1 MRHIPKRMLAWLLM
15 LAMLIAL
22 VPTFAF
28 AARDDVWAQIEAY
41 ERAHLRRTRG
51 VNDEL
56 TTADYAALSGAIAE
70 IVTSSND
77 YRTGTCTF
85 DGTNAMFF
93 WEDADGEP
101 QGYSPALRARVSK
114 STTGVTADEAAVEET
129 ISYAKRG
136 GAPEGKNVYVIGPWY
151 GMDSSFTEQ
160 YQKEG
165 KSIAAST
172 GGTYTL
178 YSGSR
183 ATVTTVANAM
193 QDGAVVIFDSHGT
206 TDYTRYM
213 GYSYPDGDYDDYVYD
228 DVTGAHTS
236 YLTLSTGTGLTSAD
250 KRAVTG
256 DDGKTYYHAYSF
268 TSYGTTYYCVDGTAI
283 ANHMT
288 KDAPNSLLWMA
299 ICLGMATDGIFKPL
313 REKGVETVYGYS
325 QSVTFTG
332 DYRYEAL
339 FWSEMK
345 AGKTVAEAA
354 ASMKKQTY
362 DWDPGYA
369 EASYYDTLAKARKY
383 FVAFPVVVSSEDT
396 YPGQRRDNT
405 ANFGADSLQTVQSTW
420 TLQASNCEHSYVY
433 SLTTP
438 PTLTEVGIITGVCSK
453 CSRTVRVEMPALNQ
467 TDYTYTVLVEPTCAE
482 DGVCRYNWAVA
493 PYGNFTFDEPIP
505 KTNNHTWDEG
515 VVTTEPTC
523 TEAGVKT
530 YTCTVCKETKTEA
543 VAALG
548 HVDAD
553 KDNRCDRCGEK
564 LGEDPTPTEDVCT
577 PFTDIDQSAWYH
589 DGVHYMIE
597 NGMMNGVGNGMFEP
611 NGSVTRAML
620 VTILYRQ
627 AGSPSVEGKTNP
639 FIDVKPNKYYTDA
652 VIWAFHNGIVNGTTP
667 TTFEPEEPVTREQIA
682 TILYRQAGSPAVTE
696 TDLSHFLDASDVSS
710 YAANAVRWAV
720 SEGVI
725 KGSKI
730 GTVADVYATV
740 MDELSSGD
748 ATGFEDVDGDGL
760 KEMIVQAS
768 VDGTRYLMLFDIC
781 GDELKC
787 VSIAQQ
793 ADGISAFYSLSYT
806 GVLYCTLLNYNEGF
820 EIYRLDR
827 ASDDSY
833 QPTLVASYISYGAYC
848 EEEYQQAIAS
858 LELYRENNIKLYYND
873 TIPYELCQTELIALF
888 PKDTATRAEIATML
902 MRYLTK

>member
-438 PTLTEVGIITGVCSK
+438 PTLTEAGIITGVCSK
-453 CSRTVRVEMPALNQ
+453 CGRTVRVEMPALNQ

-482 DGVCRYNWAVA
+482 DGVCRYNWKVA

-530 YTCTVCKETKTEA
+530 YTCTACKETKTEAIAALGHKWDDGKVTTEPTCTKAGVKTYTCTVCKETKTEA
-543 VAALG
+543 VAALC

-564 LGEDPTPTEDVCT
+564 LGEDPTPTEDVCK

-627 AGSPSVEGKTNP
+627 AGSPKVTGNNP
-639 FIDVKPNKYYTDA
+639 FEDVAANKYYTDA
-652 VIWAFHNGIVNGTTP
+652 VIWAFQNGIVNGTTP

-720 SEGVI
+720 S
-725 KGSKI
+725 
-730 GTVADVYATV
+730 
-740 MDELSSGD
+740 
-748 ATGFEDVDGDGL
+748 
-760 KEMIVQAS
+760 
-768 VDGTRYLMLFDIC
+768 
-781 GDELKC
+781 
-787 VSIAQQ
+787 
-793 ADGISAFYSLSYT
+793 
-806 GVLYCTLLNYNEGF
+806 
-820 EIYRLDR
+820 
-827 ASDDSY
+827 
-833 QPTLVASYISYGAYC
+833 
-848 EEEYQQAIAS
+848 
-858 LELYRENNIKLYYND
+858 
-873 TIPYELCQTELIALF
+873 
-888 PKDTATRAEIATML
+888 
-902 MRYLTK
+902 

>member
-41 ERAHLRRTRG
+41 ERAHLRRTRSA
-51 VNDEL
+51 NDEL

-206 TDYTRYM
+206 TDYTSYM
-213 GYSYPDGDYDDYVYD
+213 GYTYPDGDYDDYVYD

-325 QSVTFTG
+325 QAVTFTG
-332 DYRYEAL
+332 DYRYEAP

-345 AGKTVAEAA
+345 AGKTVAEAV

-369 EASYYDTLAKARKY
+369 EASYYNTLAKARKY
-383 FVAFPVVVSSEDT
+383 CVAFPVVVSSEDT

-433 SLTTP
+433 SLTTD

-453 CSRTVRVEMPALNQ
+453 CGRTVRVEMPPLNQ

-482 DGVCRYNWAVA
+482 DGVCRYIWAVA
-493 PYGNFTFDEPIP
+493 PYGIFIFDESIL

-515 VVTTEPTC
+515 VVTTEPTCTEKGVKTFTCTVCKTTKTEEIAATGVHAWDDGKVTTEPTC

-553 KDNRCDRCGEK
+553 KDNLCDRCGEK
-564 LGEDPTPTEDVCT
+564 LGEDPKPTEDVCT

-611 NGSVTRAML
+611 NGDVTRAML

-639 FIDVKPNKYYTDA
+639 FIDVKPNKYYTNA
-652 VIWAFHNGIVNGTTP
+652 VIWAFHNGIVNGVSP
-667 TTFEPEEPVTREQIA
+667 TEFEPESYVTREQIA
-682 TILYRQAGSPAVTE
+682 TILYRREGAPEVKQ
-696 TDLSHFLDASDVSS
+696 DLSAFVDTDQVSS
-710 YAANAVRWAV
+710 YANAAMQWAV
-720 SEGVI
+720 AKGVI
-725 KGSKI
+725 KGDGNRLNAK
-730 GTVADVYATV
+730 
-740 MDELSSGD
+740 GD
-748 ATGFEDVDGDGL
+748 
-760 KEMIVQAS
+760 
-768 VDGTRYLMLFDIC
+768 
-781 GDELKC
+781 
-787 VSIAQQ
+787 
-793 ADGISAFYSLSYT
+793 
-806 GVLYCTLLNYNEGF
+806 
-820 EIYRLDR
+820 
-827 ASDDSY
+827 
-833 QPTLVASYISYGAYC
+833 
-848 EEEYQQAIAS
+848 
-858 LELYRENNIKLYYND
+858 
-873 TIPYELCQTELIALF
+873 
-888 PKDTATRAEIATML
+888 ATRAEIATML

>member
-405 ANFGADSLQTVQSTW
+405 ANFGADSLQTVHSTW

-482 DGVCRYNWAVA
+482 DGVCRYNWKVA

-553 KDNRCDRCGEK
+553 KDNKCDRCGEK

-725 KGSKI
+725 KGDGNRLNAK
-730 GTVADVYATV
+730 
-740 MDELSSGD
+740 GD
-748 ATGFEDVDGDGL
+748 
-760 KEMIVQAS
+760 
-768 VDGTRYLMLFDIC
+768 
-781 GDELKC
+781 
-787 VSIAQQ
+787 
-793 ADGISAFYSLSYT
+793 
-806 GVLYCTLLNYNEGF
+806 
-820 EIYRLDR
+820 
-827 ASDDSY
+827 
-833 QPTLVASYISYGAYC
+833 
-848 EEEYQQAIAS
+848 
-858 LELYRENNIKLYYND
+858 
-873 TIPYELCQTELIALF
+873 
-888 PKDTATRAEIATML
+888 ATRAEIATML

>member
-178 YSGSR
+178 YYGSR

-438 PTLTEVGIITGVCSK
+438 PTLTEAGIITGVCSK
-453 CSRTVRVEMPALNQ
+453 CGRTVRVEMPALNQ

-482 DGVCRYNWAVA
+482 DGVCRYNWKVA

-530 YTCTVCKETKTEA
+530 YTCTACKETKTEA

-564 LGEDPTPTEDVCT
+564 LGEDPTPTEDVCK

-639 FIDVKPNKYYTDA
+639 FIDVKPNKYYTNA

-682 TILYRQAGSPAVTE
+682 TILYRREGAPEVKQ
-696 TDLSHFLDASDVSS
+696 DLSAFVDTDQVSS
-710 YAANAVRWAV
+710 YAHAAMQWAV

-725 KGSKI
+725 KGDGNRLNAK
-730 GTVADVYATV
+730 
-740 MDELSSGD
+740 GD
-748 ATGFEDVDGDGL
+748 
-760 KEMIVQAS
+760 
-768 VDGTRYLMLFDIC
+768 
-781 GDELKC
+781 
-787 VSIAQQ
+787 
-793 ADGISAFYSLSYT
+793 
-806 GVLYCTLLNYNEGF
+806 
-820 EIYRLDR
+820 
-827 ASDDSY
+827 
-833 QPTLVASYISYGAYC
+833 
-848 EEEYQQAIAS
+848 
-858 LELYRENNIKLYYND
+858 
-873 TIPYELCQTELIALF
+873 
-888 PKDTATRAEIATML
+888 ATRAEIATML

>member
-405 ANFGADSLQTVQSTW
+405 ANFGADSLQTVHSTW

-482 DGVCRYNWAVA
+482 DGVCRYNWKVA

-553 KDNRCDRCGEK
+553 KDNKCDRCGEK

-682 TILYRQAGSPAVTE
+682 TILYRREGAPEVKQ
-696 TDLSHFLDASDVSS
+696 DLSAFVDTDQVSS
-710 YAANAVRWAV
+710 YAHAAMQWAV

-725 KGSKI
+725 KGDGNRLNAK
-730 GTVADVYATV
+730 
-740 MDELSSGD
+740 GD
-748 ATGFEDVDGDGL
+748 
-760 KEMIVQAS
+760 
-768 VDGTRYLMLFDIC
+768 
-781 GDELKC
+781 
-787 VSIAQQ
+787 
-793 ADGISAFYSLSYT
+793 
-806 GVLYCTLLNYNEGF
+806 
-820 EIYRLDR
+820 
-827 ASDDSY
+827 
-833 QPTLVASYISYGAYC
+833 
-848 EEEYQQAIAS
+848 
-858 LELYRENNIKLYYND
+858 
-873 TIPYELCQTELIALF
+873 
-888 PKDTATRAEIATML
+888 ATRAEIATML

>member
-438 PTLTEVGIITGVCSK
+438 PTLTEAGIITGVCSK
-453 CSRTVRVEMPALNQ
+453 CGRTVRVEMPALNQ

-482 DGVCRYNWAVA
+482 DGVCRYNWKVA

-530 YTCTVCKETKTEA
+530 YTCTACKETKTEA

-564 LGEDPTPTEDVCT
+564 LGEDPTPTEDACT

-682 TILYRQAGSPAVTE
+682 TILYRREGAPEVKQ
-696 TDLSHFLDASDVSS
+696 DLSAFVDTDQVSS
-710 YAANAVRWAV
+710 YAHAAMQWAV

-725 KGSKI
+725 KGDGNRLNAK
-730 GTVADVYATV
+730 
-740 MDELSSGD
+740 GD
-748 ATGFEDVDGDGL
+748 
-760 KEMIVQAS
+760 
-768 VDGTRYLMLFDIC
+768 
-781 GDELKC
+781 
-787 VSIAQQ
+787 
-793 ADGISAFYSLSYT
+793 
-806 GVLYCTLLNYNEGF
+806 
-820 EIYRLDR
+820 
-827 ASDDSY
+827 
-833 QPTLVASYISYGAYC
+833 
-848 EEEYQQAIAS
+848 
-858 LELYRENNIKLYYND
+858 
-873 TIPYELCQTELIALF
+873 
-888 PKDTATRAEIATML
+888 ATRAEIATML

>member
-438 PTLTEVGIITGVCSK
+438 PTLTEAGIITGVCSK
-453 CSRTVRVEMPALNQ
+453 CGRTVRVEMPALNQ

-482 DGVCRYNWAVA
+482 DGVCRYNWKVA

-523 TEAGVKT
+523 TEAGVKTYTCTACKETKTEAIAALGHKWDDGKVTTEPTCTKAGVKT

-682 TILYRQAGSPAVTE
+682 TILYRREGAPEVKQ
-696 TDLSHFLDASDVSS
+696 DLSAFVDTDQVSS
-710 YAANAVRWAV
+710 YAHAAMQWAV

-725 KGSKI
+725 KGDGNRLNAK
-730 GTVADVYATV
+730 
-740 MDELSSGD
+740 GD
-748 ATGFEDVDGDGL
+748 
-760 KEMIVQAS
+760 
-768 VDGTRYLMLFDIC
+768 
-781 GDELKC
+781 
-787 VSIAQQ
+787 
-793 ADGISAFYSLSYT
+793 
-806 GVLYCTLLNYNEGF
+806 
-820 EIYRLDR
+820 
-827 ASDDSY
+827 
-833 QPTLVASYISYGAYC
+833 
-848 EEEYQQAIAS
+848 
-858 LELYRENNIKLYYND
+858 
-873 TIPYELCQTELIALF
+873 
-888 PKDTATRAEIATML
+888 ATRAEIATML

>member
-41 ERAHLRRTRG
+41 ERAHLRRTRSA
-51 VNDEL
+51 NDEL

-206 TDYTRYM
+206 TDYTSYM
-213 GYSYPDGDYDDYVYD
+213 GYTYPDGDYDDYVYD

-325 QSVTFTG
+325 QAVTFTG
-332 DYRYEAL
+332 DYRYEAP

-345 AGKTVAEAA
+345 AGKTVAEAV

-369 EASYYDTLAKARKY
+369 EASYYNTLAKARKY
-383 FVAFPVVVSSEDT
+383 CVAFPVVVSSEDT

-420 TLQASNCEHSYVY
+420 TLQA
-433 SLTTP
+433 
-438 PTLTEVGIITGVCSK
+438 
-453 CSRTVRVEMPALNQ
+453 
-467 TDYTYTVLVEPTCAE
+467 
-482 DGVCRYNWAVA
+482 
-493 PYGNFTFDEPIP
+493 
-505 KTNNHTWDEG
+505 
-515 VVTTEPTC
+515 
-523 TEAGVKT
+523 
-530 YTCTVCKETKTEA
+530 
-543 VAALG
+543 
-548 HVDAD
+548 
-553 KDNRCDRCGEK
+553 
-564 LGEDPTPTEDVCT
+564 
-577 PFTDIDQSAWYH
+577 
-589 DGVHYMIE
+589 
-597 NGMMNGVGNGMFEP
+597 
-611 NGSVTRAML
+611 
-620 VTILYRQ
+620 
-627 AGSPSVEGKTNP
+627 
-639 FIDVKPNKYYTDA
+639 
-652 VIWAFHNGIVNGTTP
+652 
-667 TTFEPEEPVTREQIA
+667 
-682 TILYRQAGSPAVTE
+682 
-696 TDLSHFLDASDVSS
+696 
-710 YAANAVRWAV
+710 
-720 SEGVI
+720 
-725 KGSKI
+725 
-730 GTVADVYATV
+730 
-740 MDELSSGD
+740 
-748 ATGFEDVDGDGL
+748 
-760 KEMIVQAS
+760 
-768 VDGTRYLMLFDIC
+768 
-781 GDELKC
+781 
-787 VSIAQQ
+787 
-793 ADGISAFYSLSYT
+793 
-806 GVLYCTLLNYNEGF
+806 
-820 EIYRLDR
+820 
-827 ASDDSY
+827 
-833 QPTLVASYISYGAYC
+833 
-848 EEEYQQAIAS
+848 
-858 LELYRENNIKLYYND
+858 
-873 TIPYELCQTELIALF
+873 
-888 PKDTATRAEIATML
+888 
-902 MRYLTK
+902 